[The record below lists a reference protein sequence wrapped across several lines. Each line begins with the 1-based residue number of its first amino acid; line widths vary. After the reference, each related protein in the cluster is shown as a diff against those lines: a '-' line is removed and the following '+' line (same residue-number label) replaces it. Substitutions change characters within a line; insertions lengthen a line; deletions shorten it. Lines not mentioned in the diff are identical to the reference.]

1 VTAPLFSLLAPA
13 KINPVLEVLAKR
25 PDGYHELAL
34 VFQAVGLTDEIS
46 FAEGKEG
53 IRLLVEESSE
63 PLAEDG
69 SNLIVKAGN
78 LFIKE
83 ILRGKGGAEIRL
95 KKKIPL
101 AAGLGGGSSDAAA
114 ALLGL
119 DRLFGTKLTFD
130 QFQSLAE
137 VLGSDVPFFLTGGT
151 ALGTGRGEKI
161 EPWPSE
167 LSLDLVLVKPLKG
180 LSTPAV
186 YQSGRAVLTDG
197 SKARG
202 FRELLAGSN
211 PGKIASALFN
221 GLEPAAVFLM
231 EEIGAIR
238 KALLDA
244 GCLGAL
250 VSGSGPTVFGMA
262 SSPAE
267 AGRIRKKLEGK
278 GWSVFVTKTVSDGIR
293 SV

>member
-1 VTAPLFSLLAPA
+1 MTDPLFSLLAPA

-34 VFQAVGLTDEIS
+34 VFQALGLYDEIS
-46 FAEGKEG
+46 FAGRKEG

-83 ILRGKGGAEIRL
+83 ILGGRGGAEIRL
-95 KKKIPL
+95 KKRIPL

-161 EPWPSE
+161 EPWPPGPE
-167 LSLDLVLVKPLKG
+167 MALILVKPPQG
-180 LSTPAV
+180 LSTPGV
-186 YQSGRAVLTDG
+186 YQSGKAVLTDG

-202 FRELLAGSN
+202 FPRTVG
-211 PGKIASALFN
+211 PG
-221 GLEPAAVFLM
+221 EY
-231 EEIGAIR
+231 
-238 KALLDA
+238 
-244 GCLGAL
+244 
-250 VSGSGPTVFGMA
+250 
-262 SSPAE
+262 
-267 AGRIRKKLEGK
+267 
-278 GWSVFVTKTVSDGIR
+278 W
-293 SV
+293 